1 MNPIGHMT
9 QKQKNSSDVKIEN
22 RRNEDEFFIRNLFD
36 C

>member
-1 MNPIGHMT
+1 MNPIGRMT
-9 QKQKNSSDVKIEN
+9 QKQKNSSDVKIEK